1 MSILAEI
8 DEKIK
13 ELEKLKKSALKGDK
27 NKDLATVQKLCKKHG
42 FTEKILKNS
51 LAQGRTRKK

>member
-13 ELEKLKKSALKGDK
+13 ELEKLKKSALKGNK
-27 NKDLATVQKLCKKHG
+27 NKDLATVQKLCKKHD
-42 FTEKILKNS
+42 FTEKILKDS
-51 LAQGRTRKK
+51 LAQGRTQKK

>member
-13 ELEKLKKSALKGDK
+13 ELEKLKKSALKGNK
-27 NKDLATVQKLCKKHG
+27 NKDLETVQKLCKKHG
-42 FTEKILKNS
+42 FTEKILKDS